1 VARLSASRKLLIIVF
16 FYFLIIRALRLQTT
30 TTAITTAK
38 LITFVSKILVLKP
51 KPWPEK
57 IKPIQNPK
65 KSPIQVKLFDVLYIF

>member
-1 VARLSASRKLLIIVF
+1 LFSFI
-16 FYFLIIRALRLQTT
+16 LIIRAPPTTET

-57 IKPIQNPK
+57 IKPILVHE
-65 KSPIQVKLFDVLYIF
+65 KSPIQVKLFDVLYILVNKI